1 MPHFYGDEVANHPVN
16 WSLFRRRLRL
26 RFMAQ
31 SWRFDGFPGRVLWVD
46 LTKGTC
52 EERFIPHEWCLSTMG
67 GKALA
72 TKLLVEWDTTDYDSA
87 VAKRHPVTGRMD
99 TAAHPTTPLLFMTGP
114 YQASKIGSSG
124 RAVVVTRSPLTECFI
139 DTYIGGNI
147 GHDLRK
153 AGWDGLFITGASD
166 GWVRLEIDDDSASLH
181 DAASLVGCTTWEV
194 EQQLEGLGECL
205 SIGPAG
211 ENGIRIASP
220 LTAGRRAAGRGG
232 TGASFGFKRLKA
244 ITVKASK
251 DASSKTRYANEFHLG
266 DAVKKQRTEMGLR
279 RKSGDPFYS
288 FGTSRG
294 PLYAA
299 ENGRMPTANYSSTDA
314 QMPDFSALK
323 VAGGP
328 GGKSDEAVAAG
339 AIHVPVEV
347 TLSTQELS
355 GEHWH
360 DSLPNAKQ
368 SGCCAPCPI
377 ACEAADRPMVD
388 GVKMRGRPVHIDRV
402 DRPEYET
409 LAMLGSNLGI
419 GSSLDVMDGNDACNR
434 LGMDTISSGAAL
446 SFVCETVQH
455 GWLPDE
461 WADHFHAPFDFGS
474 FSKGDIVPWRFGIP
488 ELPPLAL
495 HVLAHATPGDG
506 TLFGTL
512 TAGAVGMSEWIE
524 NKTGHPTTRLTAHCK
539 GLDLPAW
546 DPRGKRGNAMAYMT
560 SNVGANHM
568 RANYKDPT
576 GLPNR
581 SAVDL
586 MGELVNSQNSIVI
599 RDSMILCAF
608 AKGATPDQVML
619 DAWNAIT
626 GEGCEWSDL
635 MDRAQ
640 QQWDAARQ
648 WNVDHWIRQGKS
660 AKEQDLLSWRL
671 RNEPVTSGVAS
682 GMVSFVDE
690 SDEEACM
697 LAYYEHREWTEGGV
711 PIGA

>member
-1 MPHFYGDEVANHPVN
+1 
-16 WSLFRRRLRL
+16 
-26 RFMAQ
+26 MAQ

-52 EERFIPHEWCLSTMG
+52 EERIIPHEWCLSSMG

-72 TKLLVEWDTTDYDSA
+72 TKLLVEWDTTDYVSA
-87 VAKRHPVTGRMD
+87 TKQIHPVTGKMD
-99 TAAHPTTPLLFMTGP
+99 AASHPTTPLLFMTGP

-124 RAVVVTRSPLTECFI
+124 RAVVVTRSPLTECYI

-153 AGWDGLFITGASD
+153 AGWDGLFITGASER
-166 GWVRLEIDDDSASLH
+166 WVRLEINDEQADLH
-181 DAASLVGCTTWEV
+181 DAEPLLGLSTWEV
-194 EQQLEGLGECL
+194 ERHLDELGECL

-244 ITVKASK
+244 VTIKASSE
-251 DASSKTRYANEFHLG
+251 SSSMVRYSNDFSLG
-266 DAVKKQRTEMGLR
+266 DAVKKQRSEMGLR

-299 ENGRMPTANYSSTDA
+299 ENGRMPTANYASTDA
-314 QMPDFSALK
+314 QMPDLSTLK
-323 VAGGP
+323 AGGGK
-328 GGKSDEAVAAG
+328 GGQTAEAVQKG
-339 AIHVPVEV
+339 ATPVPIQ
-347 TLSTQELS
+347 TKLSTHELS

-360 DSLPNAKQ
+360 ESLPNAKQ

-377 ACEAADRPMVD
+377 ACEAADRPIID
-388 GVKMRGRPVHIDRV
+388 GKKFRGRPVHMNRV

-446 SFVCETVQH
+446 SFVCEATER
-455 GWLPDE
+455 GWLHQS

-474 FSKGDIVPWRFGIP
+474 FKEGDVVPWKFGIP

-495 HVLAHATPGDG
+495 HLLAHATPGDG

-524 NKTGHPTTRLTAHCK
+524 NETGHPTTRLTAHCK

-586 MGELVNSQNSIVI
+586 MGELVISQHSIVI

-608 AKGATPDQVML
+608 AKGATPDHIML

-635 MDRAQ
+635 MQRAQ
-640 QQWDAARQ
+640 VQWDAARQ
-648 WNVDHWIRQGKS
+648 WNVDHWLRQGKD
-660 AKEQDLLSWRL
+660 AKQEDLLSWRL

-697 LAYYEHREWTEGGV
+697 AEYYRYRKWSPGGL